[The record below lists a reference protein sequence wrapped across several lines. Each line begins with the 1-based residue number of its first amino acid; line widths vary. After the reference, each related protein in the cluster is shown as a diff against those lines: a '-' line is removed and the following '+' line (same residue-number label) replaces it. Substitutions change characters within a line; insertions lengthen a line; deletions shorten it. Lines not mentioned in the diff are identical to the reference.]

1 MPKLKVVKPPKGAKL
16 ELKWVDPASLT
27 DNPNNWRLHNE
38 KQKKAVRLSI
48 FGKDAA
54 GWADVG
60 LFNKRTGRLVNG
72 HLRKELAIERKEPMP
87 VLVGDWTPKQE
98 SLILASL
105 DSTNAMSD
113 TDEVKLGALLGSF
126 TEATGDIA
134 ELLEFVAKSERI
146 ELAQPDLEELEPEE
160 EGGEEEQEGNPNAF
174 VKQMQFFMA
183 LEVYREVLAVLEAV
197 KAKFRLS
204 NNTDTFLR
212 IVQDAKK
219 TYRLKLKAKKP

>member
-16 ELKWVDPASLT
+16 ALQWVDPASLS
-27 DNPNNWRLHNE
+27 DNPSNWRLHNE

-48 FGKDAA
+48 WGKDSA

-60 LFNKRTGRLVNG
+60 LFNKRTGRLIDG
-72 HLRKELAIERKEPMP
+72 HLRKDLAIERKEPMP
-87 VLVGDWTPKQE
+87 VLVGSWTPKQE

-126 TEATGDIA
+126 TDATGDLA
-134 ELLEFVAKSERI
+134 ELLELVAKSEKI
-146 ELAQPDLEELEPEE
+146 EFAQPELEELEM
-160 EGGEEEQEGNPNAF
+160 EGENDEEEQDGNPNAF

-183 LEVYREVLAVLEAV
+183 LEVYREVLAVMEAV

-212 IVQDAKK
+212 IIQDARK
-219 TYRLKLKAKKP
+219 TYRLKVKRKT